1 MGESPITKIT
11 AYLQWRLL
19 IWIIAIVPPT
29 LAKSQALVNPME
41 RMDRYYRQHISPVVP
56 TGPNLIDP
64 GAQLPTPPIPTQ
76 PSDFSAP
83 KRPMTSQEIDQQLN
97 RDLMETPM
105 YREHMEWLEE
115 TKYYRKTFDIL
126 TRISP
131 DKYPMADVVYLV
143 ENSFMD
149 DTLSYNRFQNTIHIY
164 AALVKQILKREKLD
178 TADNV
183 ALNYGIQRLF
193 SETNVLYEPQTK
205 RSISVPP
212 FKYDFNDF
220 RGRKDFQNVFASK
233 LLRTGKG
240 QCHSLPLIY
249 LCLAQELG
257 AKAWL
262 SLAPQHSF
270 IQFPDNK
277 GKLLLFETTNGNLV
291 SRTWMTQ
298 SGYIT
303 AKAIKNKTYLDTLS
317 AKQLYAQ
324 CLADLLIGYDT
335 KLGYDDFADQIR
347 QAILKLDPNNLTA
360 AVIDAN
366 QKTINALEK
375 IKAAGHPKEADLP
388 KYPDAYK
395 AYMAMTAAYKKVDDL
410 GYQEMPN
417 DAYQAWLKSIATEKA
432 RQENKEI
439 RDRMQRELQS
449 LKRMHSTL
457 INKPRKT

>member
-1 MGESPITKIT
+1 
-11 AYLQWRLL
+11 
-19 IWIIAIVPPT
+19 
-29 LAKSQALVNPME
+29 
-41 RMDRYYRQHISPVVP
+41 
-56 TGPNLIDP
+56 
-64 GAQLPTPPIPTQ
+64 
-76 PSDFSAP
+76 
-83 KRPMTSQEIDQQLN
+83 
-97 RDLMETPM
+97 METPM